1 MIDMIPYKTPDV
13 IAVGHLC
20 MDKICFCEDYPEE
33 NTSRRVL
40 QFSEHP
46 GGTVSQ
52 AMAALSRLGVKTGYL
67 GDFGSDAAARFLH
80 EDCRREGIDVSRCR
94 FHPDT
99 AHAFTTVAVNVRR
112 NTRTFFSYH
121 GKFPPLS
128 FSPEDERYL
137 AGARLLHLDNTDPE
151 NALAA
156 AKLAKKLGVPVSLDG
171 SSMAKDNEKNW
182 ALVRLTDILI
192 TNDRFPSRLTGIP
205 DRAGALLEI
214 FRQVHPKVLI
224 STAGEHGCLAF
235 VDGMLR
241 HFPAFSVKTVDTTG
255 AGDVFHGAF
264 LYSLLHE
271 MPLAVG
277 IRFASAAAAISCGAP
292 GGRDGIPNLAQVE
305 AFLAAHPE

>member
-1 MIDMIPYKTPDV
+1 
-13 IAVGHLC
+13 
-20 MDKICFCEDYPEE
+20 
-33 NTSRRVL
+33 
-40 QFSEHP
+40 
-46 GGTVSQ
+46 
-52 AMAALSRLGVKTGYL
+52 
-67 GDFGSDAAARFLH
+67 
-80 EDCRREGIDVSRCR
+80 
-94 FHPDT
+94 
-99 AHAFTTVAVNVRR
+99 
-112 NTRTFFSYH
+112 
-121 GKFPPLS
+121 
-128 FSPEDERYL
+128 
-137 AGARLLHLDNTDPE
+137 
-151 NALAA
+151 
-156 AKLAKKLGVPVSLDG
+156 
-171 SSMAKDNEKNW
+171 MAKDNEKNW

>member
-1 MIDMIPYKTPDV
+1 MIYMTPDKTPDI

-20 MDKICFCEDYPEE
+20 MDKICLCEDYPEE

-46 GGTVSQ
+46 GGTVTQ

-67 GDFGSDAAARFLH
+67 GDFGSDAAAQFLH
-80 EDCRREGIDVSRCR
+80 ADCRKEGIDVSRCR

-99 AHAFTTVAVNVRR
+99 AHAFTNVVVNVRR

-128 FSPEDERYL
+128 FSAEDERYL
-137 AGARLLHLDNTDPE
+137 SGAKILHLDNTDPD

-156 AKLAKKLGVPVSLDG
+156 AELAKKLGVAVSLDG
-171 SSMAKDNEKNW
+171 SSMAKDNAKNW
-182 ALVRLTDILI
+182 ALVRMTDILI
-192 TNDRFPSRLTGIP
+192 TNDRFPSRLTGIS
-205 DRAGALLEI
+205 DRAEALLEI
-214 FRQVHPKVLI
+214 FRQIQPRVLI

-235 VDGMLR
+235 VEGKLR
-241 HFPAFSVKTVDTTG
+241 PFPAFSVKAVDTTG

-264 LYSLLHE
+264 LYSLLRE
-271 MPLAVG
+271 MPLADG
-277 IRFASAAAAISCGAP
+277 IRFASAAAAISCGAL

-305 AFLAAHPE
+305 TFLAEHPV